1 MVYQMATELLHTFQ
15 KQWRVPQGEDAFEP
29 DGADVQAVQ
38 QGTIH
43 IWRLH

>member
-1 MVYQMATELLHTFQ
+1 MSMELLHPFQ
-15 KQWRVPQGEDAFEP
+15 EQWRVPQGEDALEP

-43 IWRLH
+43 IWRPH